1 MITTKIARIIATKIV
16 GYGCSQL
23 ESDARRYLTGIL
35 LDVIN
40 KAPADRVEA
49 EILDFLTLK
58 MIDFSEKE

>member
-23 ESDARRYLTGIL
+23 ESDARRYLVSIL

-40 KAPADRVEA
+40 KAPVDQVEA